1 MIFWIVVAALLLV
14 GLVCVILPVLRTPK
28 DVQSSDRQ
36 QQNVNIARAKKA
48 ALDDQL
54 DHTNLAQ
61 ASLTQVEYDNAL
73 LELQTSL
80 ALDLEQPKSANLN
93 QQGRWVVWLLILTL
107 PLASIGLYL
116 KIGEYRVIDN
126 PALATIAPHQ
136 NQSQQSDLT
145 LDQMVEVVK
154 ERLQNNPDDAR
165 GWFVLGKT
173 MMEKGAFD
181 EAVTAFQ
188 RTLDL
193 VGDKEAGVL
202 FSLADALS
210 MQKDGLMA
218 GEPEAIIRQ
227 GLKIAPQD
235 PTGLWLAGLAAEQR
249 QDYKAAFE
257 YMNALL
263 PLVANDAQSTTEVNR
278 IIALLQH
285 QDPTLVTATKEPV
298 QSRSLKVS
306 VSLLDNLKPQ
316 VSSDSAVF
324 IYVKAASG
332 PPMPLAVKRLTV
344 SDLPVTV
351 ELSDADAMIPSMT
364 LSSFEEIIIGARVSK
379 SGNPVAQLGDL
390 YIETGSID
398 RNAFIDGV
406 TLSISKTK

>member
-1 MIFWIVVAALLLV
+1 MIFWIVVATLLLV
-14 GLVCVILPVLRTPK
+14 GLVCVILPVLRAPK
-28 DVQSSDRQ
+28 DVQSTDRQ
-36 QQNVNIARAKKA
+36 QQNVDIARAKKT
-48 ALDDQL
+48 ALDEQL
-54 DHTNLAQ
+54 GH
-61 ASLTQVEYDNAL
+61 ASLTQAEYDNAL
-73 LELQTSL
+73 LELQTAL
-80 ALDLEQPKSANLN
+80 ALDLEQPKSVNSN
-93 QQGRWVVWLLILTL
+93 QQGRWVVWLLILVL

-116 KIGEYRVIDN
+116 KLGEYRVIGN
-126 PALATIAPHQ
+126 PALAAVAPQQ
-136 NQSQQSDLT
+136 NQSQQSDMT

-154 ERLQNNPDDAR
+154 ERLRNNPDDSR

-173 MMEKGAFD
+173 MMEKREFD

-210 MQKDGLMA
+210 MQKDGIMA
-218 GEPEAIIRQ
+218 GEPEAMIEQ

-249 QDYKAAFE
+249 QDYRSAFD

-278 IIALLQH
+278 VIVLLQH
-285 QDPTLVTATKEPV
+285 QDPTLVTATKELV

-306 VSLLDNLKPQ
+306 VSLDDNLKQQ
-316 VSSDSAVF
+316 VSSENAVF
-324 IYVKAASG
+324 IYAKAASG
-332 PPMPLAVKRLTV
+332 PPMPLAVKRLMV

-351 ELSDADAMIPSMT
+351 ELSDADAMIPSMK

-379 SGNPVAQLGDL
+379 SGNPVAQPGDL
-390 YIETGSID
+390 YIETGSVD
-398 RNAFIDGV
+398 SNVFTDGV

>member
-36 QQNVNIARAKKA
+36 QQNVDIARAKKS
-48 ALDDQL
+48 ALDEQL
-54 DHTNLAQ
+54 GG
-61 ASLTQVEYDNAL
+61 ASLTQAEYDNAL
-73 LELQTSL
+73 VELQTSL
-80 ALDLEQPKSANLN
+80 ALDLEKTESGAVKQHGK
-93 QQGRWVVWLLILTL
+93 WVVWFLIVTL
-107 PLASIGLYL
+107 PIASIGLYMKL
-116 KIGEYRVIDN
+116 GEYRVIDN
-126 PALATIAPHQ
+126 PALAAVAVAPQ
-136 NQSQQSDLT
+136 QTQSQQAQAQQSDMT

-154 ERLQNNPDDAR
+154 ERLRNNPDDAR

-173 MMEKGAFD
+173 MMEKREFD

-218 GEPEAIIRQ
+218 GEPETLIQQ
-227 GLKIAPQD
+227 GLRIAPND

-249 QDYKAAFE
+249 QDYKAAFG
-257 YMNALL
+257 YMTALL

-278 IIALLQH
+278 IIALLKH

-298 QSRSLKVS
+298 QSRLLKVS
-306 VSLLDNLKPQ
+306 VSLDDNLKQQ
-316 VSSDSAVF
+316 VSADNAVY
-324 IYVKAASG
+324 IYAKAASG
-332 PPMPLAVKRLTV
+332 PPMPLAVKRLSV

-364 LSSFEEIIIGARVSK
+364 YLHLKK
-379 SGNPVAQLGDL
+379 S
-390 YIETGSID
+390 
-398 RNAFIDGV
+398 
-406 TLSISKTK
+406 

>member
-28 DVQSSDRQ
+28 EVQSSDRQ
-36 QQNVNIARAKKA
+36 QQNVDIARDKKA
-48 ALDDQL
+48 ALDEQL
-54 DHTNLAQ
+54 GDSN
-61 ASLTQVEYDNAL
+61 LTQAEYDNAL

-80 ALDLEQPKSANLN
+80 ALDLEKPESGDVTH
-93 QQGRWVVWLLILTL
+93 QGKWLVWVLIFAL

-116 KIGEYRVIDN
+116 KIGEYRVIGN
-126 PALATIAPHQ
+126 PALASVALDQ
-136 NQSQQSDLT
+136 NQTQKFDMT

-154 ERLQNNPDDAR
+154 ERLQKNPDDAR

-173 MMEKGAFD
+173 LMERGEFD

-210 MQKDGLMA
+210 MQKDGLMT
-218 GEPEAIIRQ
+218 GEPEELIQQ
-227 GLKIAPQD
+227 GLKIDPQD

-249 QDYKAAFE
+249 QDYKAAFD
-257 YMNALL
+257 YLNTLL
-263 PLVANDAQSTTEVNR
+263 PLVANDAQSTIEVNR
-278 IIALLQH
+278 VIALLQN
-285 QDPTLVTATKEPV
+285 QDPTLITSTKLPL
-298 QSRSLKVS
+298 QHQNNSLKVS
-306 VSLLDNLKPQ
+306 VTLLDVLKQ
-316 VSSDSAVF
+316 KVSSDNAVF
-324 IYVKAASG
+324 IYAKAASG
-332 PPMPLAVKRLTV
+332 PPIPLAVKRLTV
-344 SDLPVTV
+344 SDLPVTI

-364 LSSFEEIIIGARVSK
+364 LSSFEEIIIGARVSM
-379 SGNPVAQLGDL
+379 SGNPVAQPGDL
-390 YIETGSID
+390 YIETGSVD
-398 RNAFIDGV
+398 RNALSDGV